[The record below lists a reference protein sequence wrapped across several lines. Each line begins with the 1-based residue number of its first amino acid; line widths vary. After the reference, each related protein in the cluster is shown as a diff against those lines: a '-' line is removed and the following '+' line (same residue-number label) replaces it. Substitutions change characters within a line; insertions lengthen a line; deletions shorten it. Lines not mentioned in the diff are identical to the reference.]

1 MPNRMKPSRME
12 KRLTETICR
21 ASTQLVADC
30 ADAELAAYWA
40 RVGRFTE
47 AREKIKLL
55 RQKNECNPKVELS
68 VWLHFSEG
76 LLAYF
81 SNDGVTN
88 ADGVQR
94 AHALSVA
101 SGMRE
106 MRALSAAWL
115 AQWDY
120 AKVDVKSL
128 TFRVQEAL
136 QNAGPENHS
145 CRARAALVVAQV
157 LHLATRL
164 DLAKKWYFVAK
175 EHAIAGLDGA
185 TIGALMHNMAWQ
197 RMLVFRQVV
206 LTNGTDI
213 NAGRH
218 ALMSAESTA
227 HFEEMTGDASW
238 RNLRPILRAQI
249 LSLGGDAEGAL
260 TIYGESLSLEKIPE
274 RWQAN
279 LLSDKAWCHAKLLQF
294 DEAKSCAHFAAI
306 SLTKDTQIDDTA
318 ATHSRLSQTYCLL
331 NKPDLAEQ
339 HRQLAQTLWN
349 QFSEVLSEAVR
360 LLSKIDED
368 GMVVVSESPS

>member
-1 MPNRMKPSRME
+1 ME
-12 KRLTETICR
+12 KWLTDKMCR
-21 ASTQLVADC
+21 ASTQLDVDC

-47 AREKIKLL
+47 AREKITLL
-55 RQKNECNPKVELS
+55 RQKNLSNPKVELS
-68 VWLHFSEG
+68 AWLHFSEG

-106 MRALSAAWL
+106 MRALCAAWL

-128 TFRVQEAL
+128 TSRVQEAL
-136 QNAGPENHS
+136 QTAGPENYS

-157 LHLATRL
+157 LHLAARL
-164 DLAKKWYFVAK
+164 DLAKKWYLLAK
-175 EHAIAGLDGA
+175 QHATAGLDGA
-185 TIGALMHNMAWQ
+185 TIGALIHNMAWQ

-206 LTNGTDI
+206 LTKGTDV

-218 ALMSAESTA
+218 ALMNADSAA
-227 HFEEMTGDASW
+227 HCEEMMGDASW

-249 LSLGGDAEGAL
+249 LSLGGDAESAL
-260 TIYGESLSLEKIPE
+260 SIYNESLSGERVPH

-279 LLSDKAWCHAKLLQF
+279 LLSDKAWCHAKQLQF
-294 DEAKSCAHFAAI
+294 SEAKHCAHLAEV
-306 SLTKDTQIDDTA
+306 SLAKDTQIDDKA
-318 ATHSRLSQTYCLL
+318 ATHSRLSQTYHLL
-331 NKPDLAEQ
+331 NELGLAEQ
-339 HRQLAQTLWN
+339 HRQLAQTLWI
-349 QFSEVLSEAVR
+349 QFSEILSDAVR
-360 LLSKIDED
+360 LLSTIDEN
-368 GMVVVSESPS
+368 GRLIGGESPS